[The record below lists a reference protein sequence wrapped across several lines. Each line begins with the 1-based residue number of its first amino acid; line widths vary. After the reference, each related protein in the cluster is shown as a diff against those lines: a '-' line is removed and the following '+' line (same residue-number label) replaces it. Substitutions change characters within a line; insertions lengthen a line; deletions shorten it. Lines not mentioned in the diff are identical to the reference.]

1 MRDFTLKK
9 YTQLLSILGNGDFT
23 TKNHFSNGSN
33 IILRHDIDRPPH
45 NVIPM
50 ARLEHHNGIKSTY
63 FFRVRP
69 RLFKPEIISKVM
81 SLGHEI
87 GYHYEVLDKA
97 RGDYQK
103 AIQIFEN
110 EWKLFKTWNSVSIC
124 MHGNPLSSYV
134 NKDIWGKYNFRDFNV
149 LGEAYISID
158 FHKMKYFTDTG
169 RKWNSKHFSVKD
181 KISNNLI
188 EIKSTNKLIKFIK
201 ENQMKGFYILTH
213 PSKWNDSLLPWCWEL
228 IYQNSKNIVKSMIN
242 KIKNS

>member
-33 IILRHDIDRPPH
+33 IILRHDVDRPPH

-50 ARLEHHNGIKSTY
+50 ARLEYNNGIKSTY

-69 RLFKPEIISKVM
+69 RLYNPEIISKVM

-124 MHGNPLSSYV
+124 MHGNPLSKYI
-134 NKDIWGKYNFRDFNV
+134 NKDIWKKYDFSIFGV

-158 FHKMKYFTDTG
+158 F
-169 RKWNSKHFSVKD
+169 
-181 KISNNLI
+181 SNI
-188 EIKSTNKLIKFIK
+188 CIAF
-201 ENQMKGFYILTH
+201 
-213 PSKWNDSLLPWCWEL
+213 
-228 IYQNSKNIVKSMIN
+228 
-242 KIKNS
+242 

>member
-1 MRDFTLKK
+1 MRDFTLSQYKRLISALGQGD
-9 YTQLLSILGNGDFT
+9 YTL
-23 TKNHFSNGSN
+23 KNHLNNKNN
-33 IILRHDIDRPPH
+33 IILRHDVDRPPN
-45 NVIPM
+45 NVLSI
-50 ARLEHHNGIKSTY
+50 AELERKMGIKSTY
-63 FFRVRP
+63 FFRVKP

-97 RGDYQK
+97 SGDYQK

-110 EWKLFKTWNSVSIC
+110 EWKLFKAWNSVTIC

-134 NKDIWGKYNFRDFNV
+134 NKDIWEKYNFRDFNV

-201 ENQMKGFYILTH
+201 ENQMKGFYILAH

-228 IYQNSKNIVKSMIN
+228 IYQNSKNLVKGMIN
-242 KIKNS
+242 KIKN

>member
-9 YTQLLSILGNGDFT
+9 YAQVLSILGNGDFT

-33 IILRHDIDRPPH
+33 VILRHDVDRPPH

-50 ARLEHHNGIKSTY
+50 ARLEYNNGIKSTY

-69 RLFKPEIISKVM
+69 RLYNPEIISKVM

-97 RGDYQK
+97 KGDYQK
-103 AIQIFEN
+103 AIQIFQN
-110 EWKLFKTWNSVSIC
+110 EWELFREWDSVSIC

-158 FHKMKYFTDTG
+158 FNKMKYFTDTG

-228 IYQNSKNIVKSMIN
+228 IYQNSKNVVKSMIN
-242 KIKNS
+242 NIKNK

>member
-1 MRDFTLKK
+1 MVTLP
-9 YTQLLSILGNGDFT
+9 LRIIFLMAVILSYDMM
-23 TKNHFSNGSN
+23 S
-33 IILRHDIDRPPH
+33 IDPPH

-50 ARLEHHNGIKSTY
+50 ARLEYNNGIKSTY

-69 RLFKPEIISKVM
+69 KLFKPEIISKVM

-124 MHGNPLSSYV
+124 MHGNPLSKYI
-134 NKDIWGKYNFRDFNV
+134 NKDIWKKYDFSIFGV

-158 FHKMKYFTDTG
+158 FSKVKYFTDTG
-169 RKWNSKHFSVKD
+169 RKWNSKQFSVKD
-181 KISNNLI
+181 KISEELI
-188 EIKSTNKLIKFIK
+188 EIKNTDQLINLFKMNSRERI
-201 ENQMKGFYILTH
+201 YILTH
-213 PSKWNDSLLPWCWEL
+213 PSKWNDSLLGTWT
-228 IYQNSKNIVKSMIN
+228 K
-242 KIKNS
+242 